1 MSRKRIHLFIAGLA
15 AAVLAFGFAACAPKP
30 EPADLILINGKI
42 VTVDPA
48 QPEAEALAAR
58 GGVVAAV
65 GTTKEILRY
74 AGPDTKTLD
83 LEGRLAIPGFIDSH
97 AHFTSIGQSK
107 LSLDLTVAES
117 WEDITAMVAEAV
129 KTAKPG
135 DWIMG
140 RGWHQEKWDRVP
152 EPNVDGMPYHTELSR
167 VSPDNPVMLTHASG
181 HSCLANAKA
190 MELSGITAR
199 TPDPPGGEITRDAKG
214 VAIGAFLETAQGL
227 LRGAYYTS
235 IDGRSVDEKEAERH
249 RIVELAAQ
257 ECLSKG
263 ITSLHDAGA
272 SFSTI
277 DLFKEFADKGRLG
290 VRLYVMV
297 NERNP
302 RLKEKLAAYRMIG
315 YGDNHL
321 TVRSIKRLID
331 GALGPHGA
339 WLLEPYDSLPTS
351 VGLNTEPVDALTAT
365 AAIALAEGFQLCVH
379 AIGDRANRE
388 TLDIYEA
395 AFRGVPETGDLR
407 WRIEHAQHLHPDD
420 IPRFDAMGVIP
431 AMQGI
436 HCTSDAPWVFRRLG
450 SKRAEEGAYVWRKL
464 MDTGAVISNGTDAP
478 VENVDPIPSF
488 YATVTRKMKD
498 GQAFFPDQK
507 MTREEA
513 LRSYTLNGAYA
524 AFEEDIKGSLVPGKL
539 ADITVLSK
547 DIMTVPEDE
556 ILNAEVLY
564 TIVGGKILYKKN

>member
-1 MSRKRIHLFIAGLA
+1 MSGKRTHLFLVCLT

-48 QPEAEALAAR
+48 RPEAEALAAR

-74 AGPDTKTLD
+74 AGRDTKTLD

-117 WEDITAMVAEAV
+117 WDDIVAMVAEAV

-235 IDGRSVDEKEAERH
+235 IDGRSVDEQEAERH
-249 RIVELAAQ
+249 RIVELAAE

-277 DLFKEFADKGRLG
+277 DLFKEFADEGRLG

-351 VGLNTEPVDALTAT
+351 VGLNTEPVDALTET

-395 AFRGVPETGDLR
+395 AFRGVSETGDLR

-420 IPRFDAMGVIP
+420 IPRFGAMGIIP

-524 AFEEDIKGSLVPGKL
+524 AFEEDIKGSLAPGKL

-556 ILNAEVLY
+556 ILDAQVLY